1 MKTNTNT
8 KTTTMTNTFK
18 EHLKRKIFE
27 IFGLETFDHTILRIT
42 RFTRKEIKIMSLQPI
57 QGSNKTIF

>member
-18 EHLKRKIFE
+18 EHLQRKIFE
-27 IFGLETFDHTILRIT
+27 IFGLE
-42 RFTRKEIKIMSLQPI
+42 SYA
-57 QGSNKTIF
+57 KTWDDQQKVNDEDKYKDNNNDKFI